1 MKILHSADWHL
12 CSPLVG
18 RSEEHSAY
26 LRRELLQIP
35 EKVANLCRS
44 EGCDLLLL
52 CGDLFDGS
60 CDSESLH
67 AVRTALEELKIP
79 VFIAPGNHDFCGP
92 DSVYL
97 TESWPENVHIF
108 KHPAIE
114 EVSLPEL
121 DCKIYGAG
129 FEAMDCPG
137 LLKGFHAEGPER
149 WHIGVFHGDPLQA
162 SSHYC
167 PITTHQVKDSGLHYL
182 ALGHIH
188 KGDRFLAGDTL
199 CAWPGCPMGRGYD
212 EPGMKGVL
220 LVTLGDTVAEQ
231 FLPLNTPRFFDEN
244 VEAGED
250 PLDAISAFLPP
261 VQTQDA
267 YRITFTGYSAPID
280 LDAITSNFPHIPHL
294 ELRDRTLPEVD
305 LWSTIGEDTLEGVYF
320 KLLHD
325 GLDIESEKLQR
336 QLKLAAR
343 ISRQILDGQEVVLP

>member
-52 CGDLFDGS
+52 SGDLFDGN
-60 CDSESLH
+60 CNPESLH
-67 AVRTALEELKIP
+67 AVRTALAEVKIP
-79 VFIAPGNHDFCGP
+79 VFIAPGNHDFSTP
-92 DSVYL
+92 NSVYL

-108 KHPAIE
+108 KHQSIE
-114 EVSLPEL
+114 EVMLPEL

-137 LLKGFHAEGPER
+137 LLKGFHAEGSEL
-149 WHIGVFHGDPLQA
+149 WHIGVFHGDPLQI
-162 SSHYC
+162 SSPYC
-167 PITTHQVKDSGLHYL
+167 PITTQQVKDSGLSYL

-188 KGDRFLAGDTL
+188 KGDSFRAGDTL

-220 LVTLGDTVAEQ
+220 LVTLDDTVEAE

-250 PLDAISAFLPP
+250 PVEAMSMLLPP

-267 YRITFTGYSAPID
+267 YRITLTGYSAPID
-280 LDAITSNFPHIPHL
+280 LAAIGATFPHIPYL

-305 LWSTIGEDTLEGVYF
+305 LWSVVGEDTLEGVYF

-325 GLDIESEKLQR
+325 GLDTESEKLQR